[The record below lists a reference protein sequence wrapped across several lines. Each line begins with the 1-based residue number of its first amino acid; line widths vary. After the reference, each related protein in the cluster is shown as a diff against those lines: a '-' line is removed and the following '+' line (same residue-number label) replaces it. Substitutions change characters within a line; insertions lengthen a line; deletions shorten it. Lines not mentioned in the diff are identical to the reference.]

1 MALPLAISV
10 VAWPM
15 RGLSLVPLGGYLL
28 LYQRTRRH
36 YAVQRGW
43 PTAGVRLYAGWI
55 ILAKFPQ
62 AVGLMRYWRDDWWES
77 GSP

>member
-1 MALPLAISV
+1 
-10 VAWPM
+10 M

-43 PTAGVRLYAGWI
+43 PTAGARLYAG
-55 ILAKFPQ
+55 
-62 AVGLMRYWRDDWWES
+62 
-77 GSP
+77 